1 MGSLSQSKEEQI
13 YFLVRML
20 FSISAI
26 VLSMSL
32 SVLAEGEVLETNRP
46 RNARLFMVS
55 SSSTTSTVSGTTAIT
70 TACGKRKRS
79 LEAVE
84 HMEDIVSSSV
94 VESLDDVEGD
104 TEVMSG
110 ESEPSQRDPR
120 FLLYWMTT
128 TSTSTLTSFTATTSI
143 GTLECTPSSF
153 TISACG

>member
-20 FSISAI
+20 FSISVI

-55 SSSTTSTVSGTTAIT
+55 SSSTTSTVSGTTSIT

>member
-20 FSISAI
+20 FSISVI

-55 SSSTTSTVSGTTAIT
+55 SSTYCYVSGTTAIT

-94 VESLDDVEGD
+94 VESLDDVESD
-104 TEVMSG
+104 TELMSG